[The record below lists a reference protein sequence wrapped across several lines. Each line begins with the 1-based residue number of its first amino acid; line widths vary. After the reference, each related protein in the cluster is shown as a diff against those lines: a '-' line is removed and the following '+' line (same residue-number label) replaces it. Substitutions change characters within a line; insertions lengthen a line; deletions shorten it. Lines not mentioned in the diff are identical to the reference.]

1 MTDFWQA
8 NLYDK
13 VYNSPIGVSAT
24 IASSGGQ
31 SGSIRAVDKTTGIS
45 IPDARTQIDTV
56 RPVALVRARE
66 LETLGILV
74 SDLPE
79 GTLTINGATWRIKSY
94 RPASSP
100 EGEADGEIMLILLFE
115 G

>member
-24 IASSGGQ
+24 VASSGGQ
-31 SGSIRAVDKTTGIS
+31 SGSVRAIDKTAGIS
-45 IPDARTQIDTV
+45 LPDARTQIDTV

-66 LETLGILV
+66 LETLGITV

-79 GTLTINGATWRIKSY
+79 GSLVINGATWRIKSY
-94 RPASSP
+94 QPRTSP
-100 EGEADGEIMLILLFE
+100 EGEADGEIMLILLSE

>member
-31 SGSIRAVDKTTGIS
+31 SGSVRAIDKTEGIA
-45 IPDARTQIDTV
+45 ITDARTQIDTV
-56 RPVALVRARE
+56 FSVALVRARE

-79 GTLTINGATWRIKSY
+79 GSLVINGTTWTIKSY
-94 RPASSP
+94 RPRTSP
-100 EGEADGEIMLILLFE
+100 EGEVDGEIMLMLTGE
-115 G
+115 

>member
-31 SGSIRAVDKTTGIS
+31 SATVTVIDKTSGVIIT
-45 IPDARTQIDTV
+45 DARTQIDTIL
-56 RPVALVRARE
+56 PVAVVRARE
-66 LETLGILV
+66 LEANAISV
-74 SDLPE
+74 SDLSE
-79 GTLTINGATWRIKSY
+79 GEITFNGATWRIRSY
-94 RPASSP
+94 RLAPSP
-100 EGEADGEIMLILLFE
+100 QGEIDGEVRLILE
-115 G
+115 NVP

>member
-1 MTDFWQA
+1 MTDFWQV

-31 SGSIRAVDKTTGIS
+31 SGSIRAIDKTDGIA
-45 IPDARTQIDTV
+45 ITDARTQIDTIF
-56 RPVALVRARE
+56 PVAMVRARE
-66 LETLGILV
+66 LQTLGILV

-79 GTLTINGATWRIKSY
+79 GSIVINGATWRIKSY
-94 RPASSP
+94 RPVSSP
-100 EGEADGEIMLILLFE
+100 EGETDGEIMLILLSDA
-115 G
+115 

>member
-31 SGSIRAVDKTTGIS
+31 SGSVRAIDQTDGIP
-45 IPDARTQIDTV
+45 ITDARTQIDTV

-66 LETLGILV
+66 LEALGITV

-79 GTLTINGATWRIKSY
+79 GSLVINGATWVIKSY
-94 RPASSP
+94 RQRTSP
-100 EGEADGEIMLILLFE
+100 YGEADGQVMLILTAE
-115 G
+115 